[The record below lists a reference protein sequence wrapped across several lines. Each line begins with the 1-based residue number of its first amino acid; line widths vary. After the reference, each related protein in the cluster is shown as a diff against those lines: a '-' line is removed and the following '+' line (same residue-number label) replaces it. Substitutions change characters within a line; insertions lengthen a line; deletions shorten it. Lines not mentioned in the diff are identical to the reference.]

1 MGGAAGYETTRRGA
15 GSGNE
20 TKEQVAYRQFPRPSP
35 LPRRRGYARLTYL
48 RAHVGGARKE
58 RGSGKNTYGGQRL
71 RRNVGGTNQ
80 IADRV
85 IGHQRSCEYHA
96 VCVFSPKQRC

>member
-1 MGGAAGYETTRRGA
+1 MVYID
-15 GSGNE
+15 
-20 TKEQVAYRQFPRPSP
+20 
-35 LPRRRGYARLTYL
+35 
-48 RAHVGGARKE
+48 
-58 RGSGKNTYGGQRL
+58 GQDFGHL

-96 VCVFSPKQRC
+96 VCVIFAKTKMLAPLVSQAKPSH

>member
-1 MGGAAGYETTRRGA
+1 MNPC
-15 GSGNE
+15 SSI
-20 TKEQVAYRQFPRPSP
+20 PSP
-35 LPRRRGYARLTYL
+35 ASLWKLANSLAGHTYL

-58 RGSGKNTYGGQRL
+58 RGSGKNTYINGQVFWRL